1 MENRR
6 VEIKNFTNGTVVYR
20 VPSRNVR
27 REFRP
32 NMKMKVTFE
41 ELEEGLCDYGVKQ
54 LFLLGSL
61 ACTNEQDA
69 IDLELIEAPKAESL
83 MTSDD
88 IKAVLTSGDTS
99 KIYLMMKNANS
110 QSKTTI
116 INTIVNNKLYD
127 GSIVKWCKEFFDYN
141 VLPALENTND

>member
-83 MTSDD
+83 MTPDD